1 MKRTIKRA
9 AVTALAGCMA
19 AGLLGG
25 CGGQKLDGTK
35 TVATVDGEEIALGV
49 VSLVARQQQAQTE
62 QMYRSFMGEGTQI
75 WGQST
80 GDAEGTTYGDQ
91 LVTDS
96 LTRVETMV
104 LMRAKAADY
113 GVEFTEEDQAAVD
126 AAAAEFTEANS
137 EETMEALAVS
147 QDQVKEYLELETYG
161 ERVYQAL
168 LEEAAVEITDEEAQ
182 QSGFT
187 YVSISTNG
195 DDLTEEDLAQRKEN
209 AQKILDALK
218 ENPEGD
224 LDAIAKEVDESYT
237 SLEGSF
243 DANETEETTSSYPDE
258 VIEALRT
265 LKEGEVY
272 GELIETDTSLYI
284 VRLDAVFDEEATESK
299 RSSLKTQRENEYY
312 SETTTQWLED
322 AEITVEDKVLDTL
335 KVTDT
340 HTFTIVTPEADAD
353 AEIVEEDEMSEEME
367 NAEVIDEDMSN
378 ATLIEDDSLDDI
390 ENATVI
396 DDDTE
401 DVGSTDATDDMTP
414 VEGMDEDLEP
424 VEGEE

>member
-1 MKRTIKRA
+1 MKRTIKRV

-25 CGGQKLDGTK
+25 CSEKKLDGTQ

-49 VSLVARQQQAQTE
+49 VSLVARQQQAQLE
-62 QMYRSFMGEGTQI
+62 QMYRSFMGEGVEI
-75 WGQST
+75 WDQSV
-80 GDAEGTTYGDQ
+80 GDEDGTTYGDQ
-91 LVTDS
+91 LVADC

-113 GVEFTEEDQAAVD
+113 GVEFTDEDQAAVD
-126 AAAAEFTEANS
+126 AAAAEFVEANS

-147 QDQVKEYLELETYG
+147 EDQVKEYLELETYG

-187 YVSISTNG
+187 YVSISTSG
-195 DDLTEEDLAQRKEN
+195 DDLTDEDLEQRKEN
-209 AQKILDALK
+209 AQKILDEIKAD
-218 ENPEGD
+218 PDGD
-224 LDAIAKEVDESYT
+224 MDAIAKEVDESYT
-237 SLEGSF
+237 ALEGNF
-243 DANETEETTSSYPDE
+243 VTNETEDTSYSYPDE
-258 VIEALRT
+258 VIEALRS

-284 VRLDAVFDEEATESK
+284 VRLDSELDEDATES
-299 RSSLKTQRENEYY
+299 RRTSLKTQKENEYY

-322 AEITVEDKVLDTL
+322 AEITVEDKVLETL
-335 KVTDT
+335 KVTDD
-340 HTFTIVTPEADAD
+340 HTFTIVTPDAATD
-353 AEIVEEDEMSEEME
+353 AEIEDTEEISEEME
-367 NAEVIDEDMSN
+367 NAEVIDEDMSD

-401 DVGSTDATDDMTP
+401 DVESVGETEDMTP
-414 VEGMDEDLEP
+414 VDDMDEDLEP
-424 VEGEE
+424 VEEEE